1 MRVYLVHGVLPRK
14 ISASVFSSQW
24 PLLLDYLPHA
34 ELSVDQL
41 VIVDL

>member
-1 MRVYLVHGVLPRK
+1 MRVDMVHGVLPHK
-14 ISASVFSSQW
+14 ISSTVFSGQR